1 MRNKNS
7 KVAATKLYLCKCD
20 GVCITYSKIQYTY
33 AMKLEKDQSIISIRV
48 NVDLDGYKDS
58 KYPERTYTSD
68 FVCVKD
74 TGDLMVRECIER
86 KLLQKQMTIRL
97 LDGSREY
104 WKTHGVSDWGIVID
118 EEQIV

>member
-20 GVCITYSKIQYTY
+20 GVCITYSKIQYAY
-33 AMKLEKDQSIISIRV
+33 AMKLEKDQSIIGIRL

-68 FVCVKD
+68 FICVKD

-86 KLLQKQMTIRL
+86 KLLQKPMSIRL

-118 EEQIV
+118 EE

>member
-68 FVCVKD
+68 F
-74 TGDLMVRECIER
+74 
-86 KLLQKQMTIRL
+86 
-97 LDGSREY
+97 SF
-104 WKTHGVSDWGIVID
+104 HFSGVGY
-118 EEQIV
+118 

>member
-7 KVAATKLYLCKCD
+7 KIAATKLHLCKCD
-20 GVCITYSKIQYTY
+20 GVCITYSKIQYAY
-33 AMKLEKDQSIISIRV
+33 AIKLEKDQSITNIRV
-48 NVDLDGYKDS
+48 NVDLDGYKDN

-86 KLLQKQMTIRL
+86 
-97 LDGSREY
+97 
-104 WKTHGVSDWGIVID
+104 
-118 EEQIV
+118 

>member
-48 NVDLDGYKDS
+48 NV
-58 KYPERTYTSD
+58 
-68 FVCVKD
+68 KD

-86 KLLQKQMTIRL
+86 KLLQKPMTIRL

>member
-68 FVCVKD
+68 LMERAVANFVEVVALPEMLIPHVPLAPD
-74 TGDLMVRECIER
+74 PVLVTVYE
-86 KLLQKQMTIRL
+86 
-97 LDGSREY
+97 
-104 WKTHGVSDWGIVID
+104 V
-118 EEQIV
+118 

>member
-7 KVAATKLYLCKCD
+7 KIAATKLHLCKCD
-20 GVCITYSKIQYTY
+20 GVCITYSKIQYAY
-33 AMKLEKDQSIISIRV
+33 AMKLEKDQSIANIRV
-48 NVDLDGYKDS
+48 NVDLDGYKDN

-86 KLLQKQMTIRL
+86 KLLQKPMTIRL
-97 LDGSREY
+97 LDISKEY
-104 WKTHGVSDWGIVID
+104 WKTHGISDWGIVIN
-118 EEQIV
+118 EE

>member
-1 MRNKNS
+1 
-7 KVAATKLYLCKCD
+7 
-20 GVCITYSKIQYTY
+20 
-33 AMKLEKDQSIISIRV
+33 MKLEKDQSIISIRV
-48 NVDLDGYKDS
+48 NVDLDGYKDD

-86 KLLQKQMTIRL
+86 KLLQKPMTIRL

-104 WKTHGVSDWGIVID
+104 WKTHGVSDWGLLLMKNKLYKYKDTIVRVLKESDQSVFIID
-118 EEQIV
+118 CLKPNAVYSA